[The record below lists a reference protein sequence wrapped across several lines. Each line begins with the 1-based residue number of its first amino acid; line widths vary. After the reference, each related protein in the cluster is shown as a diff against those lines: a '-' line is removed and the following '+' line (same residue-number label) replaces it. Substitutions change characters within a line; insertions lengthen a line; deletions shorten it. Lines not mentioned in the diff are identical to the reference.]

1 MNRSIVTWLRRCRR
15 HLIVAMAGVLVTAGT
30 SHAQA
35 PLAEVLTFLL
45 TNRGVP
51 SGDFERDAA
60 AARASSETIGR
71 LLLVELSTV
80 PVSTASPGFVYRF
93 NPALGTP
100 ERASESFGPFFTE
113 RSLTTGRGRLT
124 VGATWAVRRFTRLDG
139 QALDAGTIVTSGNQ
153 FRDEAQP
160 FDVETLA
167 LSLETRTLTT
177 SATIG
182 VADRIDV
189 GIVVPFVAVSLD
201 GTRVNTYRDAS
212 VVQATADASASGV
225 GDVAVRGKV
234 RLLGSRAS
242 GLAAVVETRLP
253 TGREADL
260 LGAGEASVLTSVV
273 GSGESGPIGVHASAG
288 LARGGLSNESHYR
301 AAVAVAAGRT
311 VTLVGELLG
320 RRIDEAGRLALSRVA
335 HPTIRDVDTLRLL
348 PTSDS
353 TNAALAVVGAK
364 WNIARTLLVG
374 AHLTVPLTDRGL
386 RPARVFTIGGEY
398 SIGK

>member
-1 MNRSIVTWLRRCRR
+1 MNAPTRTRLRRLCL
-15 HLIVAMAGVLVTAGT
+15 HVLAVAGGLLTAAGT
-30 SHAQA
+30 ARAQT
-35 PLAEVLTFLL
+35 PLADVLTFLL

-51 SGDFERDAA
+51 SGDFDRDAA

-113 RSLTTGRGRLT
+113 RSLTTGQGRLT
-124 VGATWAVRRFTRLDG
+124 LGTTWGVRRFTRLDG
-139 QALDAGTIVTSGNQ
+139 QDLDAGTIVTSGNQ

-167 LSLETRTLTT
+167 MSLETRTLTT

-182 VADRIDV
+182 LADRVDV

-201 GTRVNTYRDAS
+201 GVRINTYRDAS
-212 VVQATADASASGV
+212 VVQATADASASGI

-234 RLLGSRAS
+234 RLLGARAS
-242 GLAAVVETRLP
+242 GLAAVVEARLP
-253 TGREADL
+253 TGREEDL

-273 GSGESGPIGVHASAG
+273 GSGESGPFGVHASAG
-288 LARGGLSNESHYR
+288 MARGGLSNEAHYR
-301 AAVAVAAGRT
+301 AAVAVAAARSVT
-311 VTLVGELLG
+311 VVGEVLG
-320 RRIDEAGRLALSRVA
+320 RRIDEAGRLALTRVA

-348 PTSDS
+348 PTNDS
-353 TNAALAVVGAK
+353 THAALAVLGVK

-374 AHLTVPLTDRGL
+374 AHVTLPLTDRGL
-386 RPARVFTIGGEY
+386 RHARVFTIGGEY
-398 SIGK
+398 SIGR